1 MATTLK
7 AIRVALFDVLTSA
20 DELVGWARAHFGED
34 ALLHGFVGRQ
44 IGTIGDEEKPAILV
58 GSGGVVE
65 TDEPA
70 IGGGST
76 DKHVEIPFWFLW
88 NEEDAEDAADQH
100 DELND
105 ILSRV
110 VLRNAALG
118 DANEVVLVTA
128 EPTRTELPTQIHEC
142 AIRAQFTLGAAA
154 VAAAA

>member
-1 MATTLK
+1 MATSLK
-7 AIRVALFDVLTSA
+7 AIRAALFDVLTSEE
-20 DELVGWARAHFGED
+20 ELAAWALEHFGAE
-34 ALLHGFVGRQ
+34 ALHGFTGRQ
-44 IGTIGDEEKPAILV
+44 IGTIADAEKPAIFV
-58 GSGGVVE
+58 GSGGVVDA
-65 TDEPA
+65 DEPA
-70 IGGGST
+70 IGGAST

-142 AIRAQFTLGAAA
+142 AIRAQFTLSAAA
-154 VAAAA
+154 VSAAA